1 MDDKT
6 ISVLLI
12 EDNPGDARLIEVM
25 LGGADEASFELHVAD
40 RLEAGLKQLKD
51 NSVDVIL
58 LDLSLPDS
66 TGLDTFTRTHETA
79 PGVPIVMLTG
89 LSDQTLAI
97 KAMKQGAQDY
107 LVKGQVDEKVLARA
121 LRYAIERKQA
131 EEEVRKLNQEL
142 EQRVIDRTRDLDA
155 SNRELEAFVYSVS
168 HDLRAPLRR
177 VEGFS
182 AAMMEDCENLLDM
195 KGREYLER
203 IGEGTRNMGRL
214 IDALLELSRVA
225 KADMEREEVDLG
237 SLARSVIGELQ
248 ETQPRRGV
256 ECIVRDGL
264 KARGDDRLL
273 RAVLENLLGNA
284 WKFTQKREKARIEF
298 GIEGNNDVKAFFVR
312 DNGAGFDMDY
322 AGKLF
327 TPFQRLHS
335 EDEFEGTG
343 IGLATVRRIVSRHG
357 GEVWAEGE
365 VGKGATLYFTLQK
378 GGGTE

>member
-1 MDDKT
+1 MNDKT

-182 AAMMEDCENLLDM
+182 AAMMEDCDNLLDG

-203 IGEGTRNMGRL
+203 ISEGTAGMGRL

-237 SLARSVIGELQ
+237 SMARSVIGELQ

-256 ECIVRDGL
+256 ECIVREGL
-264 KARGDDRLL
+264 KAKGDERLL
-273 RAVLENLLGNA
+273 RLVLRNLLGNA
-284 WKFTQKREKARIEF
+284 WKFTQKRGSAKIEF
-298 GIEGNNDVKAFFVR
+298 GAREDNGRRVFFVR
-312 DNGAGFDMDY
+312 DNGAGFDMGY

-327 TPFQRLHS
+327 TPFARLHS
-335 EDEFEGTG
+335 DDEFSGTG

-357 GEVWAEGE
+357 GKVWAEGE